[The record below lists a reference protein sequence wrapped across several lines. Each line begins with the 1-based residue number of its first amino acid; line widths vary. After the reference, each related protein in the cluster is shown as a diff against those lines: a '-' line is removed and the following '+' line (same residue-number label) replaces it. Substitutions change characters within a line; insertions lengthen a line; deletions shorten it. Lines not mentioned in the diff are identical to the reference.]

1 MPRAGAMDAA
11 RGWYDSPAYR
21 EILPLRTR
29 HIAGDL
35 LLIDGVPEGY
45 EAAATAAHL
54 RAAQAEQ
61 EA

>member
-1 MPRAGAMDAA
+1 MDAA